1 MRMKTLKTEN
11 IIKVCQANFQY
22 LKGQRTSLLP
32 VYIEVIDSEWIKTS
46 VLEDLELQFNLLYE
60 FQKEYWTEDDD
71 FDKRI
76 YNKVWIVNR
85 QIVRILSSN
94 KQ

>member
-1 MRMKTLKTEN
+1 MKTLKTEN